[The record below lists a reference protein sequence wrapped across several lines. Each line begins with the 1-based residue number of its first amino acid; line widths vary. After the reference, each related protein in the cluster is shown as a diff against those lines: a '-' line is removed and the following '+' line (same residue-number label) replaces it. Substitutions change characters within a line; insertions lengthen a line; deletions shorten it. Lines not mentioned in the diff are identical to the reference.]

1 VIVRRFDTG
10 GPVSNEIGDRIGLQL
25 AWTDWRPLNGA

>member
-10 GPVSNEIGDRIGLQL
+10 GPVSNEIGDRRVLSPVMVIIG
-25 AWTDWRPLNGA
+25 